1 MLRLVLVILVAA
13 TLMAPTAS
21 RAMCRCEHVRAAR
34 CANPDEKHTVNVK
47 IDFTV
52 DADDTV
58 EVVTQSGPYH
68 LPVADLEGKLVLFL
82 FLPKGAVFQGFFE
95 ELVPNSLTTGIMH
108 GASTTFST
116 AAAFVPGE
124 YELVL
129 FMDVVPGGGVGPQ
142 RGDLASFD
150 NTGCNP
156 TGVSVRVA
164 VGCEDATVT
173 LTNRHFIIF

>member
-1 MLRLVLVILVAA
+1 
-13 TLMAPTAS
+13 
-21 RAMCRCEHVRAAR
+21 
-34 CANPDEKHTVNVK
+34 
-47 IDFTV
+47 
-52 DADDTV
+52 
-58 EVVTQSGPYH
+58 
-68 LPVADLEGKLVLFL
+68 
-82 FLPKGAVFQGFFE
+82 
-95 ELVPNSLTTGIMH
+95 MH